1 MDTYQHADKIYNF
14 HQPVQLSNKKMFGLD
29 EKTLTAIKDCLR
41 HYPDIKWV
49 KIYGSRAKGNYR
61 RGSDIDLAFSCSTDY
76 SANLL
81 ASLDNLP
88 TPYLFDVTHY
98 ESLRH
103 NDLKA
108 HIDRIGVVIYQQEII
123 ESESDAIKPLA
134 KSRY

>member
-1 MDTYQHADKIYNF
+1 
-14 HQPVQLSNKKMFGLD
+14 
-29 EKTLTAIKDCLR
+29 LTAIKDCLR

-76 SANLL
+76 AANLL

-108 HIDRIGVVIYQQEII
+108 HIDRIGVVIYQQETI
-123 ESESDAIKPLA
+123 ESDAIG
-134 KSRY
+134 S